1 MLVSIRELTTTLL
14 NSVNNSIVHCK
25 NKIFSRQY
33 KEYSIIYNNVYQVV
47 NYTNFTNCNN
57 CKNISF
63 FKNIMQYEYLDK
75 IKKILTVYKIK
86 KNLLQI

>member
-25 NKIFSRQY
+25 NIIFSRQY

-47 NYTNFTNCNN
+47 NYTNFTNC
-57 CKNISF
+57 K
-63 FKNIMQYEYLDK
+63 
-75 IKKILTVYKIK
+75 
-86 KNLLQI
+86 

>member
-47 NYTNFTNCNN
+47 NYTNFTNC
-57 CKNISF
+57 K
-63 FKNIMQYEYLDK
+63 
-75 IKKILTVYKIK
+75 
-86 KNLLQI
+86 